1 MIRVVAGLYKGKRL
15 KRVPSPQVRPMPQK
29 LKESLFSMIQED
41 LPGSLVLDGFAG
53 TGSIGI
59 EALSRGARTAV
70 FLEEFYPAVQAI
82 RENVARCG
90 AEEGA
95 RIVHREFNRG
105 VIQLAEEGARFDL
118 IFLDPPYR
126 LLNER
131 DPLKVI
137 SKRDILAE
145 NGTIILR
152 HFFKTDFDSKYYRR
166 KKCITRGDDTLVFY
180 TG

>member
-118 IFLDPPYR
+118 IFLDPPYL

-166 KKCITRGDDTLVFY
+166 KKCITRGDDMLVFY
-180 TG
+180 S